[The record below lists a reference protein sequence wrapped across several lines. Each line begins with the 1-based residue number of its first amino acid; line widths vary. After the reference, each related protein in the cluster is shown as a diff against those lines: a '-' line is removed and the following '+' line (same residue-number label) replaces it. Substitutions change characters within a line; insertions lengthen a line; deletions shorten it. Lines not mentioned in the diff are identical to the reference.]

1 MKIGL
6 LELRQLLRSLDS
18 EDTSCTEQNQ
28 NYLCDRI
35 LYGCKETLFNQLF

>member
-6 LELRQLLRSLDS
+6 LELRQLRSLDS
-18 EDTSCTEQNQ
+18 EGTYCTEQNQ

-35 LYGCKETLFNQLF
+35 FYGCKETLFNQLV

>member
-6 LELRQLLRSLDS
+6 VVLSQLKSLDS
-18 EDTSCTEQNQ
+18 EGSNGMEQKQ

-35 LYGCKETLFNQLF
+35 LYGCKETLFNQLV